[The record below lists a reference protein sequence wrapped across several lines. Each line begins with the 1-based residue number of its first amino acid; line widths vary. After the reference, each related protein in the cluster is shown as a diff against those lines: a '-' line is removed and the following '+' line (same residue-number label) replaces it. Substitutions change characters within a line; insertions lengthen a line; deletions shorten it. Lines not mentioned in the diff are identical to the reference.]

1 MTEPGR
7 TSPEPPTGG
16 SAAPGRRAV
25 IAASLG
31 AAGLAVMGATWWAT
45 RGNEGTT
52 GTTGASGVGTRS
64 GRAAP
69 SASALPRP
77 VSAATLPAG
86 VEVGVDGIAPF
97 RVPNEDFFQIDTT
110 RFLPR
115 LDPTTWRLRIH
126 GMVQRELR
134 VTLADLLGR
143 PMIERDITLSCVSN
157 EVGGDLIGNA
167 SWLGTRI
174 APILAEAGPAP
185 DADMVLSTSYDGWT
199 ASTPL
204 EVLTDDRDA
213 LLAIGMN
220 GEPLP
225 DRHGYPVRMIVPGLY
240 GFVSATKWVVDL
252 ELTRFDRA
260 KAYWSTRGWS
270 DHGPAKLS
278 SRIDV
283 PRPAATVR
291 AGAVSVGGVAW
302 APHTGIARVQVRVD
316 DGPWQP
322 ARLGAA
328 AGADTWRQWAF
339 AWDAPRGDHSLTVRA
354 VDAAGQVQTG
364 KVSDV
369 VPDGA
374 TGWHTVTVTVG

>member
-7 TSPEPPTGG
+7 TPSEPPVDHP
-16 SAAPGRRAV
+16 AAPGRRAL
-25 IAASLG
+25 I
-31 AAGLAVMGATWWAT
+31 AAGLGVTGVAVLGGTWWAT
-45 RGNEGTT
+45 RDTT
-52 GTTGASGVGTRS
+52 GGVTTGAASTRP
-64 GRAAP
+64 GRGAP
-69 SASALPRP
+69 TASPLPRP
-77 VSAATLPAG
+77 TSSATLPPGA
-86 VEVGVDGIAPF
+86 EVGVDGIVPF

-115 LDPTTWRLRIH
+115 LDPDTWRVRIH
-126 GMVQRELR
+126 GMVARELKID
-134 VTLADLLGR
+134 LAALLTR

-167 SWLGTRI
+167 TWLGTRI
-174 APILAEAGPAP
+174 APILAEAGPSP

-213 LLAIGMN
+213 LFAIGMN

-225 DRHGYPVRMIVPGLY
+225 DNHGYPVRMVVPGLY

-252 ELTRFDRA
+252 EVTRFDRA

-270 DHGPAKLS
+270 ERGPAKLS

-283 PRPAATVR
+283 PRAGAKVR
-291 AGAVSVGGVAW
+291 AGQVAVGGVAW
-302 APHTGIARVQVRVD
+302 APHTGISAVEVRVD
-316 DGPWQP
+316 EGPWQP

-328 AGADTWRQWAF
+328 ASADTWRQWAF
-339 AWDAPRGDHSLTVRA
+339 AWDAPRGEHRLTVRA

-364 KVSDV
+364 KVADV
-369 VPDGA
+369 APDGA
-374 TGWHTVTVTVG
+374 TGWHSVSVTVT